1 MNSKIN
7 LIIVKEKEEQFKIL
21 EIIKKEGSKFTQ
33 LERAENEIK
42 IGLSIWFVD
51 DIKSPQ
57 FIISFELLDALIKIY
72 SNGNIEIAKTCLSS
86 IDWRIGFFLNFPD
99 IDKNELLNKTIH
111 NGAIKYHFQNKI
123 EKLTFIETPNKEI
136 VKIIKK
142 VLTKYK
148 FKVFVSIEYSEY
160 VLKIENEIKLN
171 EKIKE
176 LEMNLDGNEIIL
188 NYDDIEFA
196 NSFWKYKGQFSIEEF
211 KWSSDNGLA
220 FGYKTKTNGGDGD
233 GDGDGKLICWNLI
246 KSDGK
251 TVHLFTLPEY
261 RGKGYALKVKSITL
275 ISILKN
281 NLIPLSYI
289 NEDNTASQNL
299 SLKLGFKKTLSVQS
313 IEAQLNDI

>member
-1 MNSKIN
+1 M
-7 LIIVKEKEEQFKIL
+7 
-21 EIIKKEGSKFTQ
+21 
-33 LERAENEIK
+33 K

-72 SNGNIEIAKTCLSS
+72 SNGNIEI
-86 IDWRIGFFLNFPD
+86 
-99 IDKNELLNKTIH
+99 NELL

-123 EKLTFIETPNKEI
+123 EKLTFIEIPNKEI
-136 VKIIKK
+136 IKIIEK
-142 VLTKYK
+142 VLIKYK

-160 VLKIENEIKLN
+160 ILKIENEIKLN

-176 LEMNLDGNEIIL
+176 LEMNLDGNEIVL

-196 NSFWKYKGQFSIEEF
+196 NSFWKYKCEFSTEEF

-220 FGYKTKTNGGDGD
+220 FGYKTNGGG
-233 GDGDGKLICWNLI
+233 GGGGKLICWDLI

-251 TVHLFTLPEY
+251 IVHIFTLPEF
-261 RGKGYALKVKSITL
+261 RGKGYALKVESITL

-281 NLIPLSYI
+281 N
-289 NEDNTASQNL
+289 
-299 SLKLGFKKTLSVQS
+299 
-313 IEAQLNDI
+313 